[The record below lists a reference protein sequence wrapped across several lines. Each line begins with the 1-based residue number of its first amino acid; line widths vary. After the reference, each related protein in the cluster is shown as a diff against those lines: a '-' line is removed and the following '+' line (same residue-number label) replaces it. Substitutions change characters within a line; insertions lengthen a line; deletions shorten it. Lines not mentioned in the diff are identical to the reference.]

1 MRRITGGLAV
11 LLLFLALVGGTSQN
25 ASAGT
30 GSGQTYLVVF
40 SDGYAVGDGYA
51 VDGGYAVGGE
61 YAVDDLYAVDSNY
74 AVEKTYAVLCTYA
87 VSGVYAVGESY
98 AVGCDYA
105 VNGTYA
111 VYAVAHDYAVYA
123 VALAGGTVVSDLLK
137 QTGVMVVQS
146 TNPAFADLL
155 SKVAPVETIGR
166 DYVWQGMPAGS
177 GGPDST
183 PSALQ
188 QLQWSMQQIHAPQA
202 HAVQAGAPSVTVGI
216 LDTGIDAQHPN
227 FVGADGKTNVDCS
240 RGHNSVAFL
249 PGGPGLGNPSPCV
262 DNAFHGTHVAG
273 IVAARAN
280 GLGVVGVAPN
290 VTLVPVKTCDSTGNC
305 YASAVVDGITYAGD
319 QRLNVI
325 NMSYFVDDDAFQEST
340 EFKCNTDPT
349 QRAFRQSVARAIS
362 YARSR
367 GVVPI
372 AAAGNSD
379 ADLAHPADGK
389 DCKVVPAQTAGVV
402 SVSALGPSKEKASYS
417 NWGEIDVAAPG
428 GTGTGDCRAG
438 VLSTLPAASYG
449 CISGTSM
456 ASPHAAGV
464 AALIVSQFG
473 KVGTDGRITMD
484 PGKVESILQATAID
498 QGLQGDDICFGHG
511 RIDALRA
518 VRNDTSRSYDSAA
531 PFCAEYTGG

>member
-1 MRRITGGLAV
+1 MRRITGGVAV
-11 LLLFLALVGGTSQN
+11 ILLFLALVGGTSHSAN
-25 ASAGT
+25 AGT
-30 GSGQTYLVVF
+30 AAAQTYLVVF
-40 SDGYAVGDGYA
+40 SDGYAVAD
-51 VDGGYAVGGE
+51 DYAVGDDYAVHDE
-61 YAVDDLYAVDSNY
+61 YAVDDLYAVGSNY
-74 AVEKTYAVLCTYA
+74 AVEKTYAVLCSYAVTGTYA
-87 VSGVYAVGESY
+87 VGGGY

-105 VNGTYA
+105 VDGTYA

-123 VALAGGTVVSDLLK
+123 VTLAGGTVVSDMLK
-137 QTGVMVVQS
+137 QIGVMVVQS
-146 TNPAFADLL
+146 SNPAFADLIA
-155 SKVAPVETIGR
+155 KYAAVESVGR
-166 DYVWQGMPAGS
+166 DYVWQGVPAGS
-177 GGPDST
+177 GGPDTT

-188 QLQWSMQQIHAPQA
+188 QLQWSMQQIRSPQA
-202 HAVQAGAPSVTVGI
+202 HAVQAGSPSVSVGI
-216 LDTGIDAQHPN
+216 LDTGIDASHPN

-240 RGHNSVAFL
+240 RGHNSVSFL
-249 PGGPGLGNPSPCV
+249 PGGPGLGNPSPCI

-273 IVAARAN
+273 IVAARSN

-290 VTLVPVKTCDSTGNC
+290 VTLVPVKTCDSSGNC

-325 NMSYFVDDDAFQEST
+325 NMSFFVDDDAFQEST

-362 YARSR
+362 YARSQ

-379 ADLAHPADGK
+379 ADLAHPATGK

-402 SVSALGPSKEKASYS
+402 SVAALGPKKEKASYS

-473 KVGTDGRITMD
+473 KVGTDGRAAMD
-484 PGKVESILQATAID
+484 PGKVGSILEATTID
-498 QGLQGDDICFGHG
+498 QGLQGDDICFGKG

-518 VRNDTSRSYDSAA
+518 VRNDTSKSYDSAA